1 MLVMNAYTQQLTPPQ
16 VLSRFNSN
24 VSYSGLLHAV
34 TADVKSS
41 YCYCFFIH
49 IIIVVVVVF
58 IVVVVVFYR
67 CCCCF
72 FYRRCCC
79 CFHRCFIL
87 LLLVV
92 LLFRCRGISSEH
104 CFRCAVVVVAKMRVI
119 SSINSLL

>member
-1 MLVMNAYTQQLTPPQ
+1 MLVMNACTQQLTPPQ

-49 IIIVVVVVF
+49 IIFVVVVVF
-58 IVVVVVFYR
+58 IVVVVVF
-67 CCCCF
+67 
-72 FYRRCCC
+72 FYRRCCCC